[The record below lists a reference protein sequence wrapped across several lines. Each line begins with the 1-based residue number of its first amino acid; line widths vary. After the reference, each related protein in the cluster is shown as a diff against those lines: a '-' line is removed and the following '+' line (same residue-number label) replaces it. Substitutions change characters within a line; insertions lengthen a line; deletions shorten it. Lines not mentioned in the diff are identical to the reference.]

1 MLNMAVEEIAKVDA
15 SCALILMVQE
25 LGTLPIQ
32 LFGSEELKERFL
44 PQLRD
49 RRVLAG
55 LRAVRARGGLRPGG
69 HDHDGHQ
76 GRRRSG

>member
-32 LFGSEELKERFL
+32 LFGSDELKERFL

-49 RRVLAG
+49 RRVVAG
-55 LRAVRARGGLRPGG
+55 VRAVRARGRART
-69 HDHDGHQ
+69 
-76 GRRRSG
+76 RRA